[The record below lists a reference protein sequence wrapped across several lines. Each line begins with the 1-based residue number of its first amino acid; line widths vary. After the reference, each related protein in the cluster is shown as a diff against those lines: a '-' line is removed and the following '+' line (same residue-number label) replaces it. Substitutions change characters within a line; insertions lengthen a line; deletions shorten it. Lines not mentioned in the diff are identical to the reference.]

1 MTLWIYLHFPNL
13 QLDTMFAEAPCAEN
27 MTAVSMTAE
36 NMSADTAPAASETA
50 AERAAAPVVIVNGPA
65 HQVVQA
71 SQSALKQGIK
81 PGMGLGSA
89 AALCSELQVYPY
101 EADRERQAIEE
112 LAQWLYLLTCD
123 IVLCPPQGLLLRVTN
138 MLSLYAGLNNYWQA
152 LSQHLDQRQVRYHY
166 ASGFSPLAATLLA
179 KSAADW
185 ICGDEQALRQRLEHY
200 PLSATELD
208 AKQIDKLARVGIR
221 NIQAL
226 LALPMQEIARRF
238 DIDLVNYVGRLLGH
252 FKHPLSFYHPPQA
265 FHAHLDLLYE
275 IDNVQWL
282 EKPLRRLLKRLEAF
296 LTLRNQVA
304 FELELMLQQRDDA
317 CDVVRFTSAQG
328 EYQALKWSRL
338 CWLSM
343 ESVQLTRPVL
353 SLSLRVIR
361 SGLAE
366 QTPGD
371 FFRARQGQQS
381 SAELITLL
389 QAKLGTEQVC
399 KLLLSDDPRPELRS
413 RYLPA
418 DQPVSVMSTP
428 PQSLNSACHRASGR
442 LRPSL
447 RLPQPQP
454 LQEPISL
461 IHGPERIAT
470 GWWDGHNIIR
480 DYFIARTP
488 QGRWL
493 WVFRT
498 PEQQWFVHGQFS

>member
-13 QLDTMFAEAPCAEN
+13 QLDTMFAEAPLAEN
-27 MTAVSMTAE
+27 MTAVSMPAE
-36 NMSADTAPAASETA
+36 NMSADMAQAASATA
-50 AERAAAPVVIVNGPA
+50 ADRAAAPVIIVDGPA

-71 SQSALKQGIK
+71 SQAALKQGIK

-89 AALCSELQVYPY
+89 AALCSDLQVYPY
-101 EADRERQAIEE
+101 EADREQQAIEE

-138 MLSLYAGLNNYWQA
+138 MLSLYAGLDNYWQA
-152 LSQHLDQRQVRYHY
+152 LSQHLNQRKVRYHY
-166 ASGFSPLAATLLA
+166 ASGFSPLAAMLLA
-179 KSAADW
+179 KSSADW
-185 ICGDEQALRQRLEHY
+185 ICGEEKMLRQRLEQY

-221 NIQAL
+221 DIQAL

-238 DIDLVNYVGRLLGH
+238 DIDLVNYVGRLLGR

-282 EKPLRRLLKRLEAF
+282 EKPLQRLLKRLEDF

-304 FELELMLQQRDDA
+304 FELELTLQQRDNTSDLM
-317 CDVVRFTSAQG
+317 RFNSAQG
-328 EYQALKWSRL
+328 EYQAQKWALLCRL
-338 CWLSM
+338 NM
-343 ESVQLTRPVL
+343 ESLQLARPVL

-371 FFRARQGQQS
+371 FFRIRQGQQS
-381 SAELITLL
+381 PAELITVL
-389 QAKLGTEQVC
+389 QAKLGTDQVC
-399 KLLLSDDPRPELRS
+399 KLQLSDDPRPELRS
-413 RYLPA
+413 RYLTA
-418 DQPVSVMSTP
+418 DQPFSPGNATT
-428 PQSLNSACHRASGR
+428 QAAKAARNNGGIR

-447 RLPQPQP
+447 RLPEPQP
-454 LQEPISL
+454 LHEPVSL

-470 GWWDGHNIIR
+470 GWWDSHNIIR